1 MVDTVGAAR
10 KLGRTSIAIAS
21 TVSLATGLVTASA
34 ATFTVWGAAGSLLPA
49 RRTVLAVVAVLCLL
63 AALGDGLGWRVRPQI
78 PLQVPERW
86 RRTLPLPLASLMYGV
101 LLGTGF
107 SSAVPAFASWGL
119 LFTVVALGH
128 ASQGFAVGLALGV
141 GRAALIL
148 VGASLAER
156 PLPLRAV
163 RLAGACALT
172 LAALDS
178 PALAIGGI
186 VGPATDP
193 SVAAGD
199 LAWEQPGVGGVLR
212 RADGTQLQL
221 PGNDPSIG
229 GALVAWH
236 EGSTV
241 TVADRATLQPH
252 FVEEIVGV
260 RQMALSDT
268 WLVLR
273 QLQPDG
279 TWRLIAQSV
288 TDTSNHRV
296 IAEAPPPTSIG
307 RPAIDGSVVVYATSS
322 PHESSITL
330 IDLSSAT
337 VRRLRSSRS
346 NLLLNPSLLG
356 GQLLYDEVSRCAQ
369 WVRLGSLAGPRGRVL
384 YTLPAL
390 AGQDSG
396 RERGHTK
403 EGSHTPCQGTLRPT
417 TTMLWTTALTGDS
430 AYVTKLAE
438 PRASA
443 PQASIVEIRLRAS
456 ASTR

>member
-10 KLGRTSIAIAS
+10 KTGRTGMALAS
-21 TVSLATGLVTASA
+21 AASLAIGLVTTSA
-34 ATFTVWGAAGSLLPA
+34 ATFTLLGAGGSLLPA
-49 RRTVLAVVAVLCLL
+49 RRTVLTAVAVLCLL

-86 RRTLPLPLASLMYGV
+86 RRTLPLPIAALLYGG

-119 LFTVVALGH
+119 LFIVVGLGQTGQ
-128 ASQGFAVGLALGV
+128 AFVAGLALGV

-178 PALAIGGI
+178 PALALGGI
-186 VGPATDP
+186 VGAATDP
-193 SVAAGD
+193 SVTAGD
-199 LAWEQPGVGGVLR
+199 LAWEQPGVGGFLR

-221 PGNDPSIG
+221 PGHDPSIG

-241 TVADRATLQPH
+241 TVADRTTLQTH

-260 RQMALSDT
+260 RQMAISDT

-288 TDTSNHRV
+288 TNTSNHRV
-296 IAEAPPPTSIG
+296 IAEAPLPATIG
-307 RPAIDGSVVVYATSS
+307 RPSIDGAVVVYATSS
-322 PHESSITL
+322 PRESSITS

-337 VRRLRSSRS
+337 TRRLRNSRS
-346 NLLLNPSLLG
+346 NLLLNPSLLN

-369 WVRLGSLAGPRGRVL
+369 WVRLGPLDAPSGRVL

-396 RERGHTK
+396 HQRGYTTQ
-403 EGSHTPCQGTLRPT
+403 GSHTPCRGPLRPT
-417 TTMLWTTALTGDS
+417 TTMLWTTALTGDT

-438 PRASA
+438 PRANVS
-443 PQASIVEIRLRAS
+443 QASIVEIKR
-456 ASTR
+456 

>member
-10 KLGRTSIAIAS
+10 RTGHTSMAVAS
-21 TVSLATGLVTASA
+21 TVALAIGLVTASA
-34 ATFTVWGAAGSLLPA
+34 ATFTLLGAAGSLLPA
-49 RRTVLAVVAVLCLL
+49 RRAVLVVVAVLCLL

-78 PLQVPERW
+78 PLQVPESW
-86 RRTLPLPLASLMYGV
+86 RRTLPLPLASLLYGI

-107 SSAVPAFASWGL
+107 SSAVPAFASWAL
-119 LFTVVALGH
+119 LLTVVALGH
-128 ASQGFAVGLALGV
+128 ASQAFVVGLALGV

-156 PLPLRAV
+156 PFPLRAA
-163 RLAGACALT
+163 RLAAACALT
-172 LAALDS
+172 LAMLNT
-178 PALAIGGI
+178 PALAAGRI
-186 VGPATDP
+186 VAPATDP
-193 SVAAGD
+193 SVTADD
-199 LAWEQPGVGGVLR
+199 LAWEQPGVGGFLR

-221 PGNDPSIG
+221 PGHDPSIG

-241 TVADRATLQPH
+241 TVADRTTLQPR
-252 FVEEIVGV
+252 FVEEIVGI
-260 RQMALSDT
+260 RQMAISDT

-273 QLQPDG
+273 QQQPDG

-296 IAEAPPPTSIG
+296 IAEARPPMTIG

-322 PHESSITL
+322 GRESSITSV
-330 IDLSSAT
+330 DLSSAST
-337 VRRLRSSRS
+337 RRLRSSQS
-346 NLLLNPSLLG
+346 SLLLNPSLLR

-369 WVRLGSLAGPRGRVL
+369 WVRLGPLAGPHGRVL

-390 AGQDSG
+390 AGQDTG
-396 RERGHTK
+396 HERGHT
-403 EGSHTPCQGTLRPT
+403 EQGARTPCKGTVRPT
-417 TTMLWTTALTGDS
+417 TTMLWTTALAGDN

-438 PRASA
+438 AHA
-443 PQASIVEIRLRAS
+443 GATHASIVRIKR
-456 ASTR
+456 